1 MFLPEVIKEKA
12 TAQSTRT
19 NYSNASESESDHA
32 DDDGLT
38 EITSALD
45 NIISVFREPL
55 QAKGCNFSSIVDEI
69 EEIIEYARKYLNISK
84 EGYQKIFTAPDSGR
98 WASILLICELIFSL
112 PFSNGH
118 IERTF
123 SALKLIKTDRRTS
136 LDTSTL
142 SDLLD
147 ITVEG
152 PELGEFSA
160 EQAVDLWWN
169 DTTSKRPKQSTRK
182 QYKVQKCST
191 SKGADNTSES
201 DDDDS
206 FALTL
211 DDWTVD
217 LKMTQILILLMLS
230 GLINLH
236 IIFVDFKLY
245 LIKLVNCKHS

>member
-1 MFLPEVIKEKA
+1 M
-12 TAQSTRT
+12 
-19 NYSNASESESDHA
+19 
-32 DDDGLT
+32 
-38 EITSALD
+38 
-45 NIISVFREPL
+45 
-55 QAKGCNFSSIVDEI
+55 
-69 EEIIEYARKYLNISK
+69 
-84 EGYQKIFTAPDSGR
+84 
-98 WASILLICELIFSL
+98 ICELIFSL

-136 LDTSTL
+136 LNTFTL

-147 ITVEG
+147 ITAEG

-169 DTTSKRPKQSTRK
+169 DTTSRRPKQSTRK

-211 DDWTVD
+211 DDWD
-217 LKMTQILILLMLS
+217 S
-230 GLINLH
+230 W
-236 IIFVDFKLY
+236 FKDDTDSDSSDAEW
-245 LIKLVNCKHS
+245 ID